1 MSSPRAGNP
10 RVGVSVSCPVTQL
23 GLLGF
28 SRVIKV
34 RVGVRVGIGIRV
46 NLVLELGWDRSS
58 RRGMSGVI
66 CRVPD
71 V

>member
-1 MSSPRAGNP
+1 MGLI
-10 RVGVSVSCPVTQL
+10 VQKEVSFVPLVQL
-23 GLLGF
+23 GLVGF

-34 RVGVRVGIGIRV
+34 RVGIRVGIGIRV
-46 NLVLELGWDRSS
+46 NLVLDLGWDRTS

-66 CRVPD
+66 CQVPD

>member
-1 MSSPRAGNP
+1 
-10 RVGVSVSCPVTQL
+10 VGLIIQKELSFVPLVQL
-23 GLLGF
+23 GLVGF

-34 RVGVRVGIGIRV
+34 RVGIRVGIGIRV
-46 NLVLELGWDRSS
+46 NLVLELGWDRTS